1 MAYDADLIVVGA
13 GPGGYVAA
21 IRAAQ
26 LGMKTMLV
34 ERDKLGG
41 VCLNIGCIPSK
52 ALIHQAE
59 IFRQIPDLQAMGI
72 AVDASGLDYEK
83 VYKKSRQAA
92 DKLSRGVQFLLDKNR
107 VQIVK
112 GEARLTGPQEVTLQ
126 DNRVFR
132 GRHVLLATGSRPRA
146 LPEFPFDEERVLS
159 STGALMLQQLP
170 KRLLIIGSGAIG
182 VEFAH
187 IMNAFGVEVT
197 LVEVLDRILPVE
209 DREVVEVLVAAFKK
223 RGIRM
228 LVSTKVVERQ
238 DDGTVFGITLEDA
251 KGVRTRLEVDKVLVS
266 VGRLPNTGGMG
277 LEAAGIALD
286 PGGFVTIGDWY
297 QTSVPGVY
305 AIGDIIRTP
314 LLAHV
319 ASKEGEIAVEHMA
332 GHNPVPRL
340 PQNRIPGATYCEP
353 QVASFG
359 PTENKLKESG
369 VPYAKATFP
378 YRGTGKAVAIGQ
390 PEGLVKVLHDPDT
403 KEILA
408 CHICGANATEL
419 IHEVL
424 LAAQAELLPED
435 IAMMVHAHPTL
446 SEAVM
451 EAMRAAEGL
460 AIHAP

>member
-26 LGMKTMLV
+26 LGLKTILV

-59 IFRQIPDLQAMGI
+59 IVRQIPDLQAMGI
-72 AVDASGLDYEK
+72 AVDPSGLDYAK
-83 VYKKSRQAA
+83 VFRKSRQAA
-92 DKLSRGVQFLLDKNR
+92 DKLSRGVQFLLDKNK
-107 VQIVK
+107 VQIIK
-112 GEARLTGPQEVTLQ
+112 GEARLTGPQEITLQ
-126 DNRVFR
+126 DNRVLR
-132 GRHVLLATGSRPRA
+132 GANILLATGSRPRA

-182 VEFAH
+182 VEFSH

-209 DREVVEVLVAAFKK
+209 DKEVVDVLVAAFRK

-228 LVSTKVVERQ
+228 LVATKVVEKR
-238 DDGTVFGITLEDA
+238 DDGTVFTITLEDA
-251 KGVRTRLEVDKVLVS
+251 KGARTRLEVDKILVS
-266 VGRLPNTGGMG
+266 VGRLPNTGDLG
-277 LEAAGIALD
+277 LEAVGIALD
-286 PGGFVTIGDWY
+286 PGGFVNVEDWY
-297 QTSVPGVY
+297 QTSVPSVY

-319 ASKEGEIAVEHMA
+319 ASKEGEIAVAHMA
-332 GHNPVPRL
+332 GHKPIPRL
-340 PQNRIPGATYCEP
+340 QQNRIPGATYCEP
-353 QVASFG
+353 QLASFG
-359 PTENKLKESG
+359 PTEDKLKEAG
-369 VPYAKATFP
+369 APYAKATFP
-378 YRGTGKAVAIGQ
+378 YRGSGKAVAIEQ
-390 PEGLVKVLHDPDT
+390 AEGLVKVLYDPDT

-408 CHICGANATEL
+408 GHICGANATEL

-435 IAMMVHAHPTL
+435 IATLVHAHPTL

-451 EAMRAAEGL
+451 ESMRAAEGW